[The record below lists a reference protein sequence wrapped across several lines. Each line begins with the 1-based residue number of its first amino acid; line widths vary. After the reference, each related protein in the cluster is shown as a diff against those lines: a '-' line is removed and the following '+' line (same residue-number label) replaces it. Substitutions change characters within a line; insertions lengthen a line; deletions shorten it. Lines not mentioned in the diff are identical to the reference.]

1 MLLRLAW
8 RSIWRNRRRTLLTMG
23 AITFAAVV
31 CLFTRSMQIG
41 TYRTTIRAVVTVNT
55 GHLRIERPAYREQR
69 SLDHSF
75 IPSSD
80 LTDGVASHPAVA
92 GASPRL
98 EASGLVSA
106 GENTRGAVISGLV
119 PDGEEGITTLADE
132 VVRGAWLKEQ
142 DARQALLGVDLAA
155 NLGLAVGDTAVVLV
169 QTWYGTLGAQTYRVK
184 GILDTGMPEVDGST
198 LLLTLSAAR
207 ALYNAP
213 GRATSLVVG
222 LSDPSRIEAVE
233 ARLNGNGLPGDLR
246 AYTWRDLMPE
256 MVQMIEL
263 DNISGWIILAI
274 LVLVVGLGILNTVL
288 MGVLERVRQF
298 GVVLAVGLRPRRL
311 ALMVFFEA
319 FLTAAMALAVGDLVG
334 WGLAEYFSAHP
345 IQLGGAEAAALA
357 ELGFSAAITTY
368 LDLPNFLMV
377 NGLILGITLLAA
389 VWPALRA
396 ASYEPVEALRHG

>member
-1 MLLRLAW
+1 MLFRLAW

-31 CLFTRSMQIG
+31 CLFTRSLQIG
-41 TYRTTIRAVVTVNT
+41 TYRTTIHTVVTVNT
-55 GHLRIERPAYREQR
+55 GHMRIEDPAYREQQ

-75 IPSSD
+75 VPAPGLADS
-80 LTDGVASHPAVA
+80 LASRPTVA
-92 GASPRL
+92 GVSPRL

-106 GENTRGAVISGLV
+106 GENTRGAVISGVV
-119 PDGEEGITTLADE
+119 PGGERGITTLTE
-132 VVRGAWLKEQ
+132 KVTEGRWLEEGAG
-142 DARQALLGVDLAA
+142 RQALLGTDLAA
-155 NLGLAVGDTAVVLV
+155 NLDLAVGDTAVVLV
-169 QTWYGTLGAQTYRVK
+169 QTWFGTLGAQTYRVA
-184 GILDTGMPEVDGST
+184 GILDTGMPEVDAST
-198 LLLTLSAAR
+198 LMLPLEDAQRLF
-207 ALYNAP
+207 NAP
-213 GRATSLVVG
+213 GRVTSLVVG
-222 LSDPSRIEAVE
+222 LSDPSRIEDLE
-233 ARLNGNGLPGDLR
+233 ADLNAAGLPGGLR

-298 GVVLAVGLRPRRL
+298 GVVLAVGLKPRQL
-311 ALMVFFEA
+311 ALVIFTEA
-319 FLTAAMALAVGDLVG
+319 LLMALAALAVGDVLG
-334 WGLAEYFSAHP
+334 WGLAEYFGAHP
-345 IQLGGAEAAALA
+345 IQLGGAEAAALE
-357 ELGFSAAITTY
+357 ELGFSTAMPTY

-377 NGLILGITLLAA
+377 NGFILGITLLAS